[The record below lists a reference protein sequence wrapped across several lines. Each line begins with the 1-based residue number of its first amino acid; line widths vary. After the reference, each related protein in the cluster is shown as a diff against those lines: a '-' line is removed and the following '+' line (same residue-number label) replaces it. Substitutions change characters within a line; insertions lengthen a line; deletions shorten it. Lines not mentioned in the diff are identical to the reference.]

1 MAFTRKQQ
9 SWDSFRKN
17 LKTGLKHGFRSGL
30 EEKNA
35 KLLEAL
41 KVPVVFEAVK
51 VKYIVPMTEHTY
63 SPDFELPNGI
73 LIETK
78 GKFEPKDRAKHL
90 YLKICQPDL
99 DIRFVF
105 QKPYDPISKGSKTTH
120 AAWADKYG
128 FKWAAAL
135 IPRAWI
141 DEPPAI
147 DYTTGAPR
155 PTGPRTVPVPQAA
168 LDHFANSARQPHAPG
183 RVKTS

>member
-1 MAFTRKQQ
+1 MAFSRKQV
-9 SWDSFRKN
+9 SWAAYRKN
-17 LKTGLKHGFRSGL
+17 LKTGKLHGFRSGL

-35 KLLEAL
+35 KLLESM

-51 VKYIVPMTEHTY
+51 VKYIIPMTEHTY

-105 QKPYDPISKGSKTTH
+105 QKPYDPITKGSKTTH
-120 AAWADKYG
+120 AMWADKYN
-128 FKWAAAL
+128 FKWAAAV

-141 DEPPAI
+141 DEP
-147 DYTTGAPR
+147 GR
-155 PTGPRTVPVPQAA
+155 PGDRGPRTVPVPQAA
-168 LDHFANSARQPHAPG
+168 LDHFANSARQPHRPG
-183 RVKTS
+183 RVKTD